1 MTPEHSASYQLPSLN
16 GTVAIIGMAGRFPG
30 ADDVDTLWR
39 HVCAGRDVRGGGEVP
54 GAGSG
59 YLLQGMEDFA
69 AEFFEVPPR
78 QASLLD
84 PQHRLF
90 LEVVWHALE
99 DAGYVPDRCPG
110 HVGIYAGANFNNY
123 LFNVA
128 DHFDLEAIDTY
139 LEAMIANDKDYL
151 TSRVA
156 HKLGFSGPAVSVS
169 TSCSTSLVAIA
180 TACQSLLDLQCD
192 MAIAGGTGLNVPQ
205 QRVYRD
211 YQEGGMS
218 RDGACHAF
226 DADATG
232 VVHGSGLGVLVLKR
246 TEDALRDGDAI
257 VALVRGFAVNNDG
270 ARKVGYAAP
279 SVEGQ
284 AEVLAEALAMAGI
297 DADSVGY
304 IEAHGTGTPVG
315 DPIEF
320 AALSRV
326 YGAQGPKRCALGSI
340 KSHVGHLGAAA
351 GVAGSIVAALALQR
365 ATQPPMLHYRRPNP
379 AIDLAASPFEV
390 LTQARDWPRQD
401 APRRAAVSSFGIGG
415 TNAHVVLEEAPPL
428 LDRPAADGM
437 QLAVLSARSPEAL
450 ERMAQRLADHLQARP
465 DLRPADIAFTLAQ
478 GRKTF
483 RHRRSL
489 AFDSVADLAGQLRKP
504 GRAAAAEAPQAVAF
518 MYPGIG
524 AQHAGMG
531 AALYRQA
538 PVYREAIDRCAA
550 LLQPRLGRDIRSALL
565 ADGEGGA
572 ADAVA
577 ADLADAPFGM
587 ACVVAVEIALTQLW
601 RSRGVQPACLIG
613 HSLGEYAAAWAA
625 GVFTLEQVLEIVVLR
640 GELIRGTQQGAML
653 VVSLDEP
660 ALRER
665 LPAGLSIAA
674 VNAER
679 MCMVSGAA
687 RDIAD
692 FEGALG
698 RDKVVMQRL
707 GVDRA
712 AHSALLDPVLDAFRA
727 AVAAMPLQAPTVPFL
742 SNLSGT
748 WITAGEATSADYW
761 VRHMRETV
769 RFADGVAV
777 LLDGGRHALLELGPG
792 RGLATLARRHALARR
807 SHCILAS
814 LHGGEKAG
822 DDARAFAQ
830 ALGALWCSGA
840 AVETAQLLS
849 GAAARRVALP
859 GYPFERQ
866 RHWLERRA
874 AAPAVVP
881 AVAPAVA
888 ALDKRSDID
897 RWFYAPSWR
906 QAPAALADTPAPR
919 GVEWLF
925 GVEGEWLDALDAARR
940 GEGHTVLHVEAGA
953 AWERVSASHY
963 RVRPDSDED
972 HRRLF
977 TAALADYGA
986 PARIVHAWALAPL
999 AAPGAQDEAL
1009 DAPAHQRG
1017 HAALLCLA
1025 RALSAHGLSGAGTG
1039 IVVLSSQVFGVTG
1052 QERLLPEKATLLG
1065 ACRTWPY
1072 EFPAQGFVH
1081 IDLEEQPRPGAW
1093 IDGLMRDI
1101 DSAPARTGNLLSLA
1115 WRQGGRWRFGVEP
1128 LALPPAA
1135 ARSQRPVLRDQGLYL
1150 VSGGF
1155 GGIGGLAAQ
1164 WLARQA
1170 RQPRLVLLRRSAVP
1184 PRDQWPALLA
1194 DEGGDAA
1201 TLARI
1206 RQIRSLEALGAEV
1219 EAVQADVADRARMQ
1233 AVQAQLAERF
1243 GSAVVHGIVHAA
1255 GVAGGG
1261 LMQLEGSAGDTRNL
1275 RAKVAGTRLLAELFG
1290 SPALDFMLL
1299 CSSLGAL
1306 AGTLGQAEN
1315 TAANAFLDAYAQ
1327 AGPLRAGVVHS
1338 VNWDY
1343 WLQVGMILEL
1353 AERHHRIT
1361 GGAIETGIL
1370 PEEAPGCFE
1379 RVLRAGLPQV
1389 VVSTADF
1396 PALLAARAQAT
1407 GQALALFENAD
1418 LRRDAAD
1425 ATSARPLD
1433 GPAYVAP
1440 ASATERVLAL
1450 LWQERLGLERV
1461 GTDDAFLALG
1471 GDSML
1476 ALPLMAEMRE
1486 ALQFD
1491 LPVRTLFAEQ
1501 TIARIARHIANHEAR
1516 PGLTERVA
1524 AVYLQVRGMS
1534 PEQVAL
1540 ALSEEVSA

>member
-1 MTPEHSASYQLPSLN
+1 
-16 GTVAIIGMAGRFPG
+16 
-30 ADDVDTLWR
+30 
-39 HVCAGRDVRGGGEVP
+39 
-54 GAGSG
+54 
-59 YLLQGMEDFA
+59 
-69 AEFFEVPPR
+69 
-78 QASLLD
+78 
-84 PQHRLF
+84 
-90 LEVVWHALE
+90 
-99 DAGYVPDRCPG
+99 
-110 HVGIYAGANFNNY
+110 
-123 LFNVA
+123 
-128 DHFDLEAIDTY
+128 
-139 LEAMIANDKDYL
+139 
-151 TSRVA
+151 
-156 HKLGFSGPAVSVS
+156 
-169 TSCSTSLVAIA
+169 
-180 TACQSLLDLQCD
+180 
-192 MAIAGGTGLNVPQ
+192 
-205 QRVYRD
+205 
-211 YQEGGMS
+211 MS

-270 ARKVGYAAP
+270 ARKVGYSAP

-284 AEVLAEALAMAGI
+284 VEVLAEALAMAGV
-297 DADSVGY
+297 AAESVGY

-326 YGAQGPKRCALGSI
+326 YGAGQAGKRCALGSL
-340 KSHVGHLGAAA
+340 KTHVGHLGAAA

-379 AIDLAASPFEV
+379 AIDLENSPFEV
-390 LTQARDWPRQD
+390 LTQARDWPRQEQ
-401 APRRAAVSSFGIGG
+401 PRRAAVSSFGIGG
-415 TNAHVVLEEAPPL
+415 TNAHVLLEEAPPAATV
-428 LDRPAADGM
+428 PAAVGTH
-437 QLAVLSARSPEAL
+437 LAVLSARSPEAL
-450 ERMAQRLADHLQARP
+450 ECMAQRLADHLEAQPAAA
-465 DLRPADIAFTLAQ
+465 PADIAFTLAQ

-489 AFDSVADLAGQLRKP
+489 AFDSVADLVSQLRKP
-504 GRAAAAEAPQAVAF
+504 VRAPGAHAEAPQLVAF
-518 MYPGIG
+518 MFPGIG

-531 AALYRQA
+531 AALYREA
-538 PVYREAIDRCAA
+538 VVYREAIDRCAA
-550 LLQPRLGRDIRSALL
+550 LLQPLLGRDIRSALQPG
-565 ADGEGGA
+565 AEEDGE
-572 ADAVA
+572 VA
-577 ADLADAPFGM
+577 AHLADAPFGM
-587 ACVVAVEIALTQLW
+587 ACVVAVEIALTELW

-625 GVFTLEQVLEIVVLR
+625 GVFTLAQVLELVVLR
-640 GELIRGTQQGAML
+640 GELIRRTQEGAML
-653 VVSLDEP
+653 VVSLDEA
-660 ALRER
+660 ALRAR
-665 LPAGLSIAA
+665 LPACLSIAA

-679 MCMVSGAA
+679 LCMVSGAA

-692 FEGALG
+692 FERVLGAA
-698 RDKVVMQRL
+698 KVVTQRL

-727 AVAAMPLQAPTVPFL
+727 ALAGMQLRPPAVPFL
-742 SNLSGT
+742 SNISGT
-748 WITAGEATSADYW
+748 WITAEQATSADYW

-777 LLDGGRHALLELGPG
+777 LLGEGRHALLEIGPG

-807 SHCILAS
+807 EHCILAS
-814 LHGGEKAG
+814 LHGGEKSG

-830 ALGALWCSGA
+830 ALGALWCAGA
-840 AVETAQLLS
+840 AVDTAQPLA
-849 GAAARRVALP
+849 GTRARRMALP

-874 AAPAVVP
+874 AVQPPAG
-881 AVAPAVA
+881 
-888 ALDKRSDID
+888 LDKRSDLD
-897 RWFYAPSWR
+897 SWFYAPSWR
-906 QAPAALADTPAPR
+906 QAPAVLEPCASPR

-925 GVEGEWLDALDAARR
+925 GVEGEWLDALDSARR
-940 GEGHTVLHVEAGA
+940 GEGHTVLHVEAA
-953 AWERVSASHY
+953 EAFERVSATHY

-977 TAALADYGA
+977 AAALADYGA

-999 AAPGAQDEAL
+999 EHLAPQDDVLQSPAQR
-1009 DAPAHQRG
+1009 RG
-1017 HAALLCLA
+1017 HAALLSLA
-1025 RALSAHGLSGAGTG
+1025 RALSAHRLSGAGTG

-1072 EFPAQGFVH
+1072 EFPEQGFVH
-1081 IDLEEQPRPGAW
+1081 IDLEERPRPGPW
-1093 IDGLMRDI
+1093 IEGLMRDI
-1101 DSAPARTGNLLSLA
+1101 DGAPARTGNLLSLA
-1115 WRQGGRWRFGVEP
+1115 WRQGRRWRFGVEA
-1128 LALPPAA
+1128 LAMPSPAA
-1135 ARSQRPVLRDQGLYL
+1135 RPQRPAVRDQGVYL
-1150 VSGGF
+1150 ITGGF

-1164 WLARQA
+1164 WLAGRTK
-1170 RQPRLVLLRRSAVP
+1170 RPRLVLLGRSALP
-1184 PRDQWPALLA
+1184 PRAQWPDLLA
-1194 DEGGDAA
+1194 DGRGQAGADEA

-1206 RQIRSLEALGAEV
+1206 RQVQALEALGAEV
-1219 EAVQADVADRARMQ
+1219 EAVQADVADRTCMQ
-1233 AVQAQLAERF
+1233 AVRARIAERF
-1243 GSAVVHGIVHAA
+1243 GSDVVHGIVHAA
-1255 GVAGGG
+1255 GLAGGG
-1261 LMQLEGSAGDTRNL
+1261 LMQLEDSAGDTRNL
-1275 RAKVAGTRLLAELFG
+1275 RAKVDGTRLLAELFG
-1290 SPALDFMLL
+1290 SAALDFMVL

-1315 TAANAFLDAYAQ
+1315 TAANAYLDAHAQ
-1327 AGPLRAGVVHS
+1327 ACPLRPGVVLS

-1343 WLQVGMILEL
+1343 WLQVGMILSL

-1361 GGAIETGIL
+1361 GGEIETGIL
-1370 PEEAPGCFE
+1370 PAEASGCFD

-1396 PALLAARAQAT
+1396 PALLAARARST
-1407 GQALALFENAD
+1407 GQALALFERAD
-1418 LRRDAAD
+1418 LRHGSA
-1425 ATSARPLD
+1425 SPARPLD
-1433 GPAYVAP
+1433 GPAYAEP

-1461 GTDDAFLALG
+1461 GRDDEFLALG

-1476 ALPLMAEMRE
+1476 ALPLMADMRE

-1501 TIARIARHIANHEAR
+1501 TIARIARHIESHEAR

-1534 PEQVAL
+1534 PEQIAT
-1540 ALSEEVSA
+1540 ALSEEVPA